1 MRELYLYTS
10 LQTIQ
15 LKQLI
20 IRMTLFIPRCSAS
33 VWGIIT
39 INSQK
44 FIIIYK
50 VTHIYFYFV
59 RSLNLWHTSIN
70 CNISK
75 ISQFKIS
82 TNVLNIFPMLYK
94 MYRFL
99 KKENMHFK
107 HESVYILWK
116 KWSNHNFWTGLLYI
130 INYFLWIKKNYN
142 HLYEF
147 HLWKR

>member
-1 MRELYLYTS
+1 MRELYLHVPPNYTA
-10 LQTIQ
+10 QTTDNSHDFVYTQMQCVCMRYNYYKFTKIHNYIQ
-15 LKQLI
+15 SY
-20 IRMTLFIPRCSAS
+20 TYLFLFCSFSEFMAY
-33 VWGIIT
+33 
-39 INSQK
+39 
-44 FIIIYK
+44 IY
-50 VTHIYFYFV
+50 
-59 RSLNLWHTSIN
+59 

-107 HESVYILWK
+107 HESVCILWK